1 MIKSLCMKM
10 IYIYNLNN
18 NMLSVFDNNTNTLT
32 LMEVNVL
39 YSTTQEHTHE
49 TPQLKWQGLISYL

>member
-1 MIKSLCMKM
+1 
-10 IYIYNLNN
+10 
-18 NMLSVFDNNTNTLT
+18 MLSVFDNNTNTLT